1 MKSFL
6 FILIIGLFSCSVSAQ
21 EITVA
26 YLTEQKSKAEWLQEG
41 YEVDSLSIPFTEADF
56 QVVNEVADK
65 LITGRA
71 MTISG
76 FLLSPF
82 YVGPLFTT
90 FQGAFTRMPA
100 HRQLS
105 KFIRRKY
112 NYVAFDKV
120 GYKDLNLQHLMKA
133 ERYLKTGQK
142 VSYISIG
149 LILLNVIVSSQIAE
163 NYEGNDKNKIV
174 AYGVA
179 TIGLT
184 NVTAS
189 GINLVLMNKAL
200 RELRKIH

>member
-1 MKSFL
+1 MKNVLLS
-6 FILIIGLFSCSVSAQ
+6 LIIGLFSCSVSAQ

-26 YLTEQKSKAEWLQEG
+26 YLTEQKSNAEWLQEG
-41 YEVDSLSIPFTEADF
+41 NEVDSLSIPLTDADF
-56 QVVNEVADK
+56 KVVNDVADK

-76 FLLSPF
+76 FLLTPF

-100 HRQLS
+100 QIKLS
-105 KFIRRKY
+105 RFIKRKY
-112 NYVAFDKV
+112 NFVSSEKIV
-120 GYKDLNLQHLMKA
+120 LEDLNLQHLMKA

-149 LILLNVIVSSQIAE
+149 LNFLIVFATSQIAQ
-163 NYEGNDKNKIV
+163 NFEGNDKNKYL
-174 AYGVA
+174 AYGGA

-184 NVTAS
+184 NITAS